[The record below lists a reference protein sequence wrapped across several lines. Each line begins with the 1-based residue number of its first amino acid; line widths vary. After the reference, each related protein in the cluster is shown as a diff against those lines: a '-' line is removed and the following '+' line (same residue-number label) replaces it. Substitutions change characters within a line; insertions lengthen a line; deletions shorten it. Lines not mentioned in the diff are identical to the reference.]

1 MIKWN
6 QYVKNIVMKNDRIN
20 DFYNTG
26 MIQKASVEDF
36 VEEIVTICAQ
46 VANDACLARIPA
58 SEYPNL
64 IMDEFGF
71 SKSKK

>member
-6 QYVKNIVMKNDRIN
+6 QKVKDIVAQNDRMN

-26 MIQKASVEDF
+26 MVQKASVEDF
-36 VEEIVTICAQ
+36 VEDIVTMCAQ
-46 VANDACLARIPA
+46 VANDAGLSRIPA

-64 IMDEFGF
+64 IMEEFGF